1 MLKERL
7 EILRDMEDSLGKYY
21 SVEWVRRNVLKQ
33 TDEDIKEMDRQM
45 KAETDEGIIGDDQED
60 GEEDERQS

>member
-1 MLKERL
+1 
-7 EILRDMEDSLGKYY
+7 
-21 SVEWVRRNVLKQ
+21 
-33 TDEDIKEMDRQM
+33 M